1 MCEINFHENFDGKG
15 HPSSTKGAKYRW
27 KCLANVHRMKVDGN
41 EPVLEFVICQR
52 TARKG
57 DASRFWEEVD
67 LQYELHE
74 EDETLESR
82 YDAKEATEGKP
93 GRVLEEKDAKR
104 LRRNIAMGLAY
115 LYGKGIAHCDVKP
128 KNVLLQSDGQ
138 AIVADSGIS
147 RKLNWKKAKTR
158 AEDRYKK
165 VLELRKGEIAGFPID
180 DWISGAILHEL
191 LLRILPSLFGE
202 YNLVPKPSLAKLS
215 KYCRDAIS
223 AMLYRHPDTR
233 VKAGDIA
240 GLLFIPLLHRP

>member
-1 MCEINFHENFDGKG
+1 MCEINVHENFDGKG

-104 LRRNIAMGLAY
+104 LGRNIAMGLAY

-128 KNVLLQSDGQ
+128 KNVLLQTMD
-138 AIVADSGIS
+138 
-147 RKLNWKKAKTR
+147 KLLWQILEYQESLTGKKAKT
-158 AEDRYKK
+158 
-165 VLELRKGEIAGFPID
+165 GEIAGFPID

-223 AMLYRHPDTR
+223 AMLYRHPGKDP
-233 VKAGDIA
+233 G
-240 GLLFIPLLHRP
+240 